1 MADTLTRDSDDDL
14 AARRSARRIALV
26 AGAAGLVAVLVWV
39 VVFSSVLGARR
50 VVVHGAHSVS
60 AARIQ
65 AVADVPH
72 GRPLLRLD
80 TGAIAHRVEAALPDV
95 AAASVQVSYPSTVVI
110 TVTERVAV
118 GYLDAGGKATLVDK
132 SGRQFRTV
140 STAPSALPHFD
151 IPTGTGATATGQ
163 AVATATGQAVATV
176 AGALTPAVLAQ
187 LSSIGASDPS
197 AITLHLRDGRT
208 VLWGSAERS
217 ADKAQVLPALLP
229 RAGTTFDVSNPD
241 VVSVR

>member
-1 MADTLTRDSDDDL
+1 
-14 AARRSARRIALV
+14 
-26 AGAAGLVAVLVWV
+26 
-39 VVFSSVLGARR
+39 
-50 VVVHGAHSVS
+50 
-60 AARIQ
+60 
-65 AVADVPH
+65 
-72 GRPLLRLD
+72 
-80 TGAIAHRVEAALPDV
+80 
-95 AAASVQVSYPSTVVI
+95 
-110 TVTERVAV
+110 
-118 GYLDAGGKATLVDK
+118 VDK

-151 IPTGTGATATGQ
+151 IPAGAGQ
-163 AVATATGQAVATV
+163 PAATATGQAVATV

-208 VLWGSAERS
+208 VEWGTADRS
-217 ADKAQVLPALLP
+217 ADKAQVLPALLS